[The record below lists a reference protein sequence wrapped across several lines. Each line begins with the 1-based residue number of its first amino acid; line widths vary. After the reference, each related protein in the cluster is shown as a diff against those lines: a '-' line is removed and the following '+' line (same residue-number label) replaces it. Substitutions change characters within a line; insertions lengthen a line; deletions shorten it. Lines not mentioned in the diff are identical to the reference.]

1 MSERVEENLNQ
12 RNFVKRI
19 TISEASMNSILIEKK
34 NQISGKSHVMG
45 FFSRMEGAGFFE
57 WCEWTAEKEL
67 EMLVF
72 RVSRKPKFL
81 EAHVERIYHCLMG
94 GLDSQLYGALLDLL
108 IVLDGCGLALVSRI
122 LIKAKSRL
130 THEELNKLLRL
141 FNKGQ
146 GEAVRLTSPYSVF
159 SEGVQGRKE
168 LLQLRNT

>member
-1 MSERVEENLNQ
+1 
-12 RNFVKRI
+12 
-19 TISEASMNSILIEKK
+19 
-34 NQISGKSHVMG
+34 
-45 FFSRMEGAGFFE
+45 
-57 WCEWTAEKEL
+57 
-67 EMLVF
+67 
-72 RVSRKPKFL
+72 
-81 EAHVERIYHCLMG
+81 MG